1 MMAPPFFHNNR
12 DFLPADEVINLMD
25 IKRYKDSIRTLAY
38 IILLTAVNYFIPFL
52 SMAVMILWPVPIV
65 YLVQK
70 KESNTVIGVIVIAAL
85 INGLLFGTVMGLM
98 TVIGFGLVG
107 FVIGNVI
114 KEKLSPLKTLI
125 IAVITVIISQGLIFY
140 VSSGMLNLDYQT
152 LMQQAVETLS
162 GEIDQQSLE
171 QIITAQMSLI
181 RMIFPALLAISASI
195 TGILNYYVSAWYLR
209 RRGLNIELYKAVS
222 KWYFPRW
229 TVSILIVIS
238 LLLTSNSIFLN
249 VNIFMFFLA
258 FLQGFAVLMYYL
270 STKNSSFLLK
280 SFMIFLIFIFPPVP
294 IILILMGLLDMW
306 FNFRKQTNQPG

>member
-1 MMAPPFFHNNR
+1 
-12 DFLPADEVINLMD
+12 MD

-52 SMAVMILWPVPIV
+52 SMAVMILWPIPIV

-70 KESNTVIGVIVIAAL
+70 KESNNVIGVIIIAAL

-114 KEKLSPLKTLI
+114 KEGLSPLKCLI
-125 IAVITVIISQGLIFY
+125 TAVITVVISQALIFY
-140 VSSGMLNLDYQT
+140 VSSGMLNLNYQT
-152 LMQQAVETLS
+152 LLQQAVESLS
-162 GEIDQQSLE
+162 SEFDQQSVE
-171 QIITAQMSLI
+171 QLINTQMNLI
-181 RMIFPALLAISASI
+181 RMIFPALLAISATI

-222 KWYFPRW
+222 SWYFPRW
-229 TVSILIVIS
+229 TVSILIVVS
-238 LLLTSNSIFLN
+238 LLLTSNSVFLN
-249 VNIFMFFLA
+249 INIFTFFLA

-294 IILILMGLLDMW
+294 IIIILLGLLDLW

>member
-1 MMAPPFFHNNR
+1 
-12 DFLPADEVINLMD
+12 MD
-25 IKRYKDSIRTLAY
+25 ISRYKDSIRALAY

-70 KESNTVIGVIVIAAL
+70 KESSSVITVIVIAAL
-85 INGLLFGTVMGLM
+85 INGFLFGTIMGLM

-114 KEKLSPLKTLI
+114 KEGLSPIKTLI
-125 IAVITVIISQGLIFY
+125 AAVVTVIISQALIFY
-140 VSSGMLNLDYQT
+140 VSSGMLNLNYQT
-152 LMQQAVETLS
+152 LLQQAIES
-162 GEIDQQSLE
+162 ISSEFDQQSVE
-171 QIITAQMSLI
+171 QLLTAQISLI
-181 RMIFPALLAISASI
+181 RLIFPALLAISASI

-209 RRGLNIELYKAVS
+209 RRGLNIELYKVIS
-222 KWYFPRW
+222 HWYFPRW
-229 TVSILIVIS
+229 TLSILIVIS
-238 LLLTSNSIFLN
+238 LLLTSNPVFLN
-249 VNIFMFFLA
+249 LNIFMFFLA

-270 STKNSSFLLK
+270 STKSSSFLLK

-294 IILILMGLLDMW
+294 IALILLGLLDMW

>member
-1 MMAPPFFHNNR
+1 
-12 DFLPADEVINLMD
+12 MD
-25 IKRYKDSIRTLAY
+25 IKRYKDSIRTVAY

-70 KESNTVIGVIVIAAL
+70 KESRSVIGVIVIAAL
-85 INGLLFGTVMGLM
+85 INGLLFGTLMGLM
-98 TVIGFGLVG
+98 TIIGFGLVG

-114 KEKLSPLKTLI
+114 KEGLSPLKTLI
-125 IAVITVIISQGLIFY
+125 TAVITVIISQALIFY
-140 VSSGMLNLDYQT
+140 VSSGMLNLNYQT
-152 LMQQAVETLS
+152 LLQQAVESLS
-162 GEIDQQSLE
+162 SDFDQQSVE
-171 QIITAQMSLI
+171 QLINAQMSMI

-222 KWYFPRW
+222 SWYFPRW
-229 TVSILIVIS
+229 FVSIAIVVS

-249 VNIFMFFLA
+249 INIFMFFLA

-294 IILILMGLLDMW
+294 IILILIGLLDMW

>member
-1 MMAPPFFHNNR
+1 
-12 DFLPADEVINLMD
+12 MD
-25 IKRYKDSIRTLAY
+25 IRRYKDSIRTVAY

-70 KESNTVIGVIVIAAL
+70 KESSGVIGVIVIAAL
-85 INGLLFGTVMGLM
+85 INGLLFGTLMGLM

-114 KEKLSPLKTLI
+114 KEGLSPLKTLI
-125 IAVITVIISQGLIFY
+125 TAVITVIISQALIFY
-140 VSSGMLNLDYQT
+140 VSSGMLNLNYQT
-152 LMQQAVETLS
+152 LLQQAIESLS
-162 GEIDQQSLE
+162 SDFDQQSVE
-171 QIITAQMSLI
+171 QLINAQMSMI

-222 KWYFPRW
+222 NWYFPRW
-229 TVSILIVIS
+229 FVSILIVLS
-238 LLLTSNSIFLN
+238 LLFTSNPIFLN
-249 VNIFMFFLA
+249 INIFMFFLA

-270 STKNSSFLLK
+270 SKKSSSFLLK